1 MGSTKK
7 RLPRWILFSII
18 GIDMITIGAI
28 MRLLVPMQSEDLLIL
43 IPLALIGLGALLIFV
58 SIVSFRG
65 MEKRK
70 NQTD

>member
-28 MRLLVPMQSEDLLIL
+28 MRLLVPMQPEDLLIL